1 MQAIQGVYIKGRVK
15 LNEKPPIDNAKVIVI
30 FTDEAV
36 VEHEEVMSTNEAL
49 RILDKYSGWIKRDIN
64 YQMER
69 DEYLSERYGSAN

>member
-1 MQAIQGVYIKGRVK
+1 MQAIQGIYSKGRVK

-49 RILDKYSGWIKRDIN
+49 RILNKYSGRIKRDIN